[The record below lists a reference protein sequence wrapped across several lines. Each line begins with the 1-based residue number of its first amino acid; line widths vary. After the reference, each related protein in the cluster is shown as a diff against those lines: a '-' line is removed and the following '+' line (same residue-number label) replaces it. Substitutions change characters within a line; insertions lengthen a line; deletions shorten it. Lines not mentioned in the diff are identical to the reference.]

1 MHRQQEHPDW
11 ESLERRFNFKFN
23 ENFPAFSSFKVADN
37 KIYVT
42 TYEKKD
48 EKYEL
53 VVMDLRGK
61 VLKRSFSFPLPPF
74 QDPSYSFTLFS
85 NEYEIY
91 RDHIYSLAYNYETD
105 IYELHIT
112 PIK

>member
-1 MHRQQEHPDW
+1 
-11 ESLERRFNFKFN
+11 
-23 ENFPAFSSFKVADN
+23 
-37 KIYVT
+37 VT

-48 EKYEL
+48 EKYEV
-53 VVMDLRGK
+53 VVMDLEGK
-61 VLKRSFSFPLPPF
+61 ILKRSFSFPLPPY
-74 QDPSYSFTLFS
+74 QDASYSFTLFS

-91 RDHIYSLAYNYETD
+91 QDKIYYLAYNYDTD